1 MWKLLLIF
9 GAGLGLYSLMSDEE
23 KEKKEISKKD
33 EEELNWKESVLQV
46 IDKEGLDNAL
56 TDDYIEIKKIKNLA
70 FQNAVKNYK
79 EKRKELNYEISKL
92 YKPKRDYVKMIIDK
106 EGFEYTFDGYSNF
119 DEYENNGI
127 DKPFTDKEFHKA
139 RKEYVK
145 AINRIN
151 NLINN

>member
-33 EEELNWKESVLQV
+33 EEELNWKESVLQA

-56 TDDYIEIKKIKNLA
+56 TDYSDWKEIKNVS
-70 FQNAVKNYK
+70 FQNGLKNYK
-79 EKRKELNYEISKL
+79 EKRKELNNQISKL
-92 YKPKRDYVKMIIDK
+92 YKPKKDYVKMIIDK

-119 DEYENNGI
+119 DEYENDGI

-151 NLINN
+151 NIIKN

>member
-33 EEELNWKESVLQV
+33 EEELNWKESVLQM

-56 TDDYIEIKKIKNLA
+56 TDDYIEVKEIKNLA

-79 EKRKELNYEISKL
+79 QKRKELNYEISKL

-106 EGFEYTFDGYSNF
+106 EGFGYTFDGYSNF
-119 DEYENNGI
+119 DEYENNG
-127 DKPFTDKEFHKA
+127 
-139 RKEYVK
+139 R
-145 AINRIN
+145 
-151 NLINN
+151 

>member
-23 KEKKEISKKD
+23 KEKKETPKKD
-33 EEELNWKESVLQV
+33 EEELDWKENVLLS
-46 IDKEGLDNAL
+46 IDKEGLDSAL
-56 TDDYIEIKKIKNLA
+56 IDYSDWKEIKNVA
-70 FQNAVKNYK
+70 FQNALKNYK

-106 EGFEYTFDGYSNF
+106 EGFDYTFDGYSNF

-139 RKEYVK
+139 RKDYVK

-151 NLINN
+151 NLIKN

>member
-33 EEELNWKESVLQV
+33 EEELNWKDSVLQA
-46 IDKEGLDNAL
+46 IDKEGLDSAL
-56 TDDYIEIKKIKNLA
+56 IDYSDWKEIKNVS
-70 FQNAVKNYK
+70 FQNALKNYK

-92 YKPKRDYVKMIIDK
+92 YKPKKDYVKMIIDK
-106 EGFEYTFDGYSNF
+106 EGFDYTFDGYSNF

-151 NLINN
+151 NLIKN